1 MKVARSRA
9 KNRNRIGIIKEILSL
24 LNESPQARTHIMY
37 KANLA
42 YPQACEYLND
52 LIAKGLI
59 SGGKPESLDLPANME
74 VRTTYYY
81 IITTKGKHMLDRLTE
96 FSELLDAVDEK
107 STELIA

>member
-52 LIAKGLI
+52 LIAV
-59 SGGKPESLDLPANME
+59 SGMCFLRAFLSAFEAAMVYANGF
-74 VRTTYYY
+74 T
-81 IITTKGKHMLDRLTE
+81 
-96 FSELLDAVDEK
+96 
-107 STELIA
+107 